1 MEVKKNVK
9 IIGKR
14 KLIAFFFCASMLAG
28 LVAFDRIESKDF
40 ANVMQS
46 LVMLFFGANAG
57 VALANKLPEAVR
69 AYKGTV
75 ESLND

>member
-1 MEVKKNVK
+1 M
-9 IIGKR
+9 
-14 KLIAFFFCASMLAG
+14 LIG
-28 LVAFDRIESKDF
+28 LVTFERIESSDF